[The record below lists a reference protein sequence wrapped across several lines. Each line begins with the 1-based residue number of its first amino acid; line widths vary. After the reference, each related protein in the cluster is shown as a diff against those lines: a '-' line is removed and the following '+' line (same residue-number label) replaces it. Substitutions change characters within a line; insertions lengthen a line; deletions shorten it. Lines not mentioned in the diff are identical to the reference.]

1 MENVKI
7 ALLFAGQGSQYPGM
21 GKDFYDRYDYV
32 RTMYEEA
39 NQVLGYDLTKIC
51 FEPNGLLNQTRYTQP
66 AILVNSL
73 ATYEILKREFGI
85 RPAMT
90 AGFSLGEY
98 SALHACG
105 VFDYTT
111 ILNLIRRR
119 AEFMEEAAL
128 TTKGGMAAIIG
139 LGREDLSALCREIGG
154 VSIANY
160 NCPGQLA
167 VSGFYDRVT
176 MLADQAKAK
185 GAKRAI
191 MLNVSGGFHTE
202 LMHEAALKLY
212 QYVMLTRHHA
222 PQFDII
228 MNCNASVLEIEKLPE
243 LMKKQIESSVY
254 FEDTIRKM
262 IEAEVGLFIE
272 VGPGS
277 VLSGFVRKIDPAQ
290 KVKSIDKLADLEG
303 LK

>member
-21 GKDFYDRYDYV
+21 GKDFYDKYDYV

-39 NQVLGYDLTKIC
+39 SKVLGYDLTKIC
-51 FEPNGLLNQTRYTQP
+51 FEQNDALNQTKYTQP

-73 ATYEILKREFGI
+73 ATYEVLKREFGI
-85 RPAMT
+85 RPSMT

-98 SALHACG
+98 SALNACG
-105 VFDYTT
+105 VFDYHT
-111 ILNLIRRR
+111 ILNLIKRR

-139 LGREDLSALCREIGG
+139 MSREDLSALCREVGH

-160 NCPGQLA
+160 NCPGQLV
-167 VSGFYDRVT
+167 VSGVYDRLT
-176 MLADQAKAK
+176 ALCEQAKAK

-202 LMHEAALKLY
+202 LMHEAAQKLY
-212 QYVMLTRHHA
+212 QHVMLTKHHA

-228 MNCNASVLEIEKLPE
+228 MNCNASTLEIEKLPE

-277 VLSGFVRKIDPAQ
+277 VLSGFVRKIDPSK
-290 KVKSIDKLADLEG
+290 KVINIDKLADLEG